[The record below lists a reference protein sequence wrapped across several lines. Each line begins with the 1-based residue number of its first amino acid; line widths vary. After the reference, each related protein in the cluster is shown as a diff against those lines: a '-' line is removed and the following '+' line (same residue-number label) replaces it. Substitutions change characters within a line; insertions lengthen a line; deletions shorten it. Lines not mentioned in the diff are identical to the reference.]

1 MALSTEAPTTATGG
15 SRAAGPAIISAD
27 CHAGGSHA
35 QCRERFSIRGRNK
48 R

>member
-1 MALSTEAPTTATGG
+1 MALSTEAPTTATGR
-15 SRAAGPAIISAD
+15 SRAGGLAIISAD

-35 QCRERFSIRGRNK
+35 QYREHFSIHGRNN